1 MIANM
6 ISNKKLNQILTE
18 IFIIGR
24 KLNVST
30 VFITQSCFTVPKGVR
45 LISTHFSIMKI
56 PNKRDLQQIAFNHS
70 SDTDFKDFMNIFKN
84 CIAKPHASL
93 VHSTTF
99 QIILYVLDVIF

>member
-30 VFITQSCFTVPKGVR
+30 VFITQSYFTVPK
-45 LISTHFSIMKI
+45 
-56 PNKRDLQQIAFNHS
+56 
-70 SDTDFKDFMNIFKN
+70 
-84 CIAKPHASL
+84 
-93 VHSTTF
+93 
-99 QIILYVLDVIF
+99 VLD